1 MLTDDDFT
9 FGGVT
14 WTIERLF
21 NINNIDMIALYFER
35 DARTGLDALHYC
47 VSSTALAFSD
57 AQHTTNAQQDATWS
71 HGPDWCPGDQMAL
84 KIGYRTSCAATQ
96 TTPQTPRPAHG
107 LAVGDEPG
115 DGGLAPVTMT
125 ATLSSALTSDVSI
138 PVTVTAGTTESGDY
152 GTLTDIRI
160 KSGLLSGT
168 GSITTAEDTD
178 KEYDETLTAALGTLP
193 SSVAVMIGKDSGEDA
208 TPLTVYLVAT
218 PNKVPKGGAVTVKA
232 VLSEKVKSDLS
243 IPVERGHGG
252 ER

>member
-1 MLTDDDFT
+1 VLTDDDFT

-125 ATLSSALTSDVSI
+125 ATLSSALTSDVST
-138 PVTVTAGTTESGDY
+138 PATVTAGATESGDY
-152 GTLTDIRI
+152 
-160 KSGLLSGT
+160 
-168 GSITTAEDTD
+168 
-178 KEYDETLTAALGTLP
+178 GTLP
-193 SSVAVMIGKDSGEDA
+193 SSVAVMIGKDSGEGA
-208 TPLTVYLVAT
+208 TPRTVHLVAT